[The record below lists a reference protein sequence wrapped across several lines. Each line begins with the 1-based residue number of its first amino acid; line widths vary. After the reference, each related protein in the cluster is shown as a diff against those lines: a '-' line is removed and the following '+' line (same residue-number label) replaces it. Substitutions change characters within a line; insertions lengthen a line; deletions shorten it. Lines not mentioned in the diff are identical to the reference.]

1 MASMTLLLPA
11 PLGPIVHVKLLK
23 GPLSS
28 RQRDFEAPVSSSRP
42 GDAAATAA
50 GELDLHAHDLMPLVA
65 LEVVCLE
72 PLEHLGWAMS
82 LGFAL
87 CTRRPASTAC
97 LPALLGSGEDSD
109 DDVHALC

>member
-1 MASMTLLLPA
+1 MISRRARQLVPLDLPT
-11 PLGPIVHVKLLK
+11 
-23 GPLSS
+23 
-28 RQRDFEAPVSSSRP
+28 RQ
-42 GDAAATAA
+42 ATTAR
-50 GELDLHAHDLMPLVA
+50 ELNLHAHDLMPLVA

-72 PLEHLGWAMS
+72 PLEHLGWAML

-87 CTRRPASTAC
+87 CTHRPASTAC